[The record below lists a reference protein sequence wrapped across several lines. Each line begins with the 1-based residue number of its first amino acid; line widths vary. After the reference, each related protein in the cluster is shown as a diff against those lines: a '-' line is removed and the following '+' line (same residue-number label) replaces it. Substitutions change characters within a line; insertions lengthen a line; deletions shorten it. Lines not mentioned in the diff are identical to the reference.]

1 MYAVGSDLL
10 HDIEDLADMLRPRT
24 KSVLDRLVGR
34 RAVGQII
41 GEQFIDEVHG
51 PFVRPHRKPAPR
63 PLTARLIEALSG
75 RLRRIC
81 DRVQMRHAANALPR
95 LDDRTLRDIGI
106 SRSEIEFAVGRTD
119 PRP

>member
-41 GEQFIDEVHG
+41 GEQFIYEVHG
-51 PFVRPHRKPAPR
+51 PFV
-63 PLTARLIEALSG
+63 
-75 RLRRIC
+75 
-81 DRVQMRHAANALPR
+81 
-95 LDDRTLRDIGI
+95 
-106 SRSEIEFAVGRTD
+106 
-119 PRP
+119 